1 MHFTREEI
9 TTLKRTPIPAY
20 LNSLGFEP
28 VRQSNGQL
36 VYRSP
41 LTGERSP
48 SFYVHPEKNV
58 FNCFSSG
65 ERGDVIRLV
74 TLVEKTEFK
83 PALERL
89 ATFNPAE
96 KLTFSFSGQS
106 ESVLPPT
113 PPNNSK
119 LVLLDDRA
127 LFSPMLMNYVI
138 SRGIPPALAK
148 RYLYAIRYQ
157 NGNREYE
164 AVGFKTDKDSY
175 ALRSKSFKGWLGV
188 SSIRTISIAGSTG
201 VNLFEGFFDFLSALT
216 YYQQLRPTSTTIIL
230 NSTTNLKHA
239 LSALEGAEYVN
250 CYFDNDNTGRN
261 AVTKLAGLNLPVKD
275 RSAIYRN
282 YNDFNDM
289 LCRTTPILDRWL
301 K

>member
-1 MHFTREEI
+1 MQFSREEI
-9 TTLKRTPIPAY
+9 TTFKRTPIHAY
-20 LNSLGFEP
+20 LNSLGLEP

-65 ERGDVIRLV
+65 EKGDVIRLV
-74 TLVEKTEFK
+74 TLVEKTNFK
-83 PALERL
+83 TALERL
-89 ATFNPAE
+89 ASFNPAE
-96 KLTFSFSGQS
+96 KITFSFSSQS
-106 ESVLPPT
+106 DSVLPPT
-113 PPNNSK
+113 PPISSK

-157 NGNREYE
+157 NRNREYE

-175 ALRSKSFKGWLGV
+175 ALRSKSFKGWLGE
-188 SSIRTISIAGSTG
+188 SSIRTISIDGSNS

-216 YYQQLRPTSTTIIL
+216 YYQRLRPTQTTIIL
-230 NSTTNLKHA
+230 NSTSNLTHA
-239 LSALEGAEYVN
+239 LSALEGAASVN
-250 CYFDNDNTGRN
+250 CYFDNDNAGRS
-261 AVTKLAGLNLPVKD
+261 AVAKLIRLNLPVKD
-275 RSAIYRN
+275 RSDIYRK

-289 LCRTTPILDRWL
+289 ECRTTTLTNAWL